1 MIRLKVI
8 LLYISISFFF
18 FSFSYAQPAYRQNN
32 WPLNKFEKPIE
43 NPILKAD
50 STFIFTDPIKKKIV
64 RWQRAD
70 VFNPGAIVKDDKVFL
85 LYRAEDN
92 PAAILGGRT
101 SRLGLAESTDGIH
114 FTKHPEP
121 VLFLQV
127 HSKC

>member
-1 MIRLKVI
+1 M
-8 LLYISISFFF
+8 
-18 FSFSYAQPAYRQNN
+18 
-32 WPLNKFEKPIE
+32 
-43 NPILKAD
+43 
-50 STFIFTDPIKKKIV
+50 V

-70 VFNPGAIVKDDKVFL
+70 VFNPGAIVKDGKVFL

-121 VLFLQV
+121 VLFPDNDAFSEYDYPGGCEDPRVGADRRRDVCCHV
-127 HSKC
+127 HIMEL